1 MSKLSTY
8 LNEIISFIVMFLLLA
23 ALISGQ
29 LNSQAMKIAAADDDR
44 AELSHIRLEDE

>member
-8 LNEIISFIVMFLLLA
+8 LNEIISFIVMLLLLA

-29 LNSQAMKIAAADDDR
+29 LNSQAMKIAAADDGR